1 MLLSV
6 PCQHLFSY
14 ELACFSKQSE
24 WQGLSSTLE
33 LGTMFGKLDNTEEG
47 PISTWHEKDI
57 PKLCIDIINSLLQFE
72 WISFFYLILIVY
84 RYSGNFFKLKP
95 STIRILFLYMT
106 SPCLCHCSVSSS
118 SIKGKNDQEKNWG
131 WMDWNGIANVWLNSI
146 KHGVTPAR
154 RPCAIKCW
162 VSPEA
167 EVTQG
172 CPTGVSAVHLLSPT
186 G

>member
-72 WISFFYLILIVY
+72 
-84 RYSGNFFKLKP
+84 
-95 STIRILFLYMT
+95 
-106 SPCLCHCSVSSS
+106 
-118 SIKGKNDQEKNWG
+118 
-131 WMDWNGIANVWLNSI
+131 
-146 KHGVTPAR
+146 
-154 RPCAIKCW
+154 
-162 VSPEA
+162 
-167 EVTQG
+167 
-172 CPTGVSAVHLLSPT
+172 
-186 G
+186 